1 MRLTLIVTTYERPD
15 ALARV
20 LQSVGEQSQVP
31 DEIIVADDGSGEPT
45 RELIQTFARHLPAPV
60 QHVRQHHDGFRL
72 ARLRNLALAAASG
85 DYLIFIDGDMVLHRD
100 FLIDHRRAAK
110 PKHYCQGLR
119 IPLTPSATQAVL
131 QGAEPPDWLQPGIE
145 GRRRLHALRLP
156 SWQTALSTPGRWLL
170 AIKGCNQ
177 GFWRKD
183 LLDINGYD
191 ERFVGWGSE
200 DKDLCGRLERAGI
213 RRRGLL
219 AGALAYHLHHPPAD
233 RTRATDNRQWLQHNR
248 ATGRLR
254 AERGVDQYVRT
265 S

>member
-20 LQSVGEQSQVP
+20 LRSVGEQSQAP
-31 DEIIVADDGSGEPT
+31 DEIILADDGSGEPT
-45 RELIQTFARHLPAPV
+45 RELIKTFARHLPAPV

-72 ARLRNLALAAASG
+72 ARLRNLALAAANG
-85 DYLIFIDGDMVLHRD
+85 DYLIFIDGDMVLHRE
-100 FLIDHRRAAK
+100 FLLDHRRAAK

-131 QGAEPPDWLQPGIE
+131 QGAEPPRWRDPGIE

-156 SWQTALSTPGRWLL
+156 RWQPALRLPARWLL

-177 GFWRKD
+177 GFWRRD
-183 LLDINGYD
+183 LLAVNGYD
-191 ERFVGWGSE
+191 ESFIGWGSE
-200 DKDLCGRLERAGI
+200 DKDLCARLERAGI
-213 RRRGLL
+213 RRQGLL

-233 RTRATDNRQWLQHNR
+233 RSHANDNRERLQNAR
-248 ATGRLR
+248 QSGRLR
-254 AERGVDQYVRT
+254 AEHGVDQHL
-265 S
+265 